1 MALSRGRYASEA
13 FGRGSSQHVCFACR
27 KVFKKPHFYPFL
39 YPKEKGKKAPVYS
52 CPECHAPMTYMGY
65 KFRAPASAAIK
76 AWKKIED
83 GVKLGTDWTVPTKR
97 KEKPKPTISRE
108 LKKALGIPKS

>member
-1 MALSRGRYASEA
+1 MPSL
-13 FGRGSSQHVCFACR
+13 SQHVCFACR

-39 YPKEKGKKAPVYS
+39 YLKEKGKKAPVYS

-65 KFRAPASAAIK
+65 KFRAPASTAIK

-83 GVKLGTDWTVPTKR
+83 GVKFGTDWTIPTKR
-97 KEKPKPTISRE
+97 KEKPKPTISPA
-108 LKKALGIPKS
+108 LKKALGITKL